1 MTNWRTRWCASMI
14 AALAAWPAAA
24 QLPSPGS
31 YPAKAVRV
39 IVPFPA
45 AGGTDLFARAI
56 SQKLSATL
64 GQQFVVDN
72 RSGAGGAIGC
82 DLVAKAQ
89 PDGYTLLITSS
100 STHSINPHLARKPL
114 YDALRDFAPV
124 AHIASAPNLLVVHPS
139 LPVRSVKELV
149 ALAKARP
156 GQLNYASNGTGT
168 LSHLTGELFK
178 LRTGTQLVHVPYKGG
193 PPALIDLVSG
203 QVAALFTAVPTAAV
217 HMRAARLR
225 AVAVTGEKRLELMKD
240 VPTIGETIPGFESS
254 QWWGFF
260 APAGVSADLVAKLN
274 GEVEKILRD
283 AEVRSRFTAEGAEA
297 AGGAPADFAVFFKTD
312 YEKWRKVV
320 AEAGIR
326 PE

>member
-1 MTNWRTRWCASMI
+1 MMEPSLLVF
-14 AALAAWPAAA
+14 ALLGALVSVPAVA
-24 QLPSPGS
+24 QN
-31 YPAKAVRV
+31 YPVKPVRIV
-39 IVPFPA
+39 VPFPA

-56 SQKLSATL
+56 AQKLSATL

-72 RSGAGGAIGC
+72 RSGAGGMIGSEI
-82 DLVAKAQ
+82 VAKAP

-100 STHSINPHLARKPL
+100 STHSINPHLTRKPL
-114 YDALRDFAPV
+114 YDPLRDFAPV
-124 AHIASAPNLLVVHPS
+124 SLIASAPNLLVVHPS

-178 LRTGTQLVHVPYKGG
+178 LRAGVNMTHVPYKGG

-203 QVAALFTAVPTAAV
+203 QVSALFTAVPTASV
-217 HMRAARLR
+217 HMRANRLR
-225 AVAVTGEKRLELMKD
+225 ALAVTGEKRVDALKD
-240 VPTIGETIPGFESS
+240 VPAIAETLRGFESS
-254 QWWGFF
+254 QWWGLFT
-260 APAGVSADLVAKLN
+260 PAGASAELITRLN
-274 GEVEKILRD
+274 TESEKILRD
-283 AEVRSRFTAEGAEA
+283 PEVRSRFAAEGADA
-297 AGGAPADFAVFFKTD
+297 VGGSPADFAAFFKAD

-320 AEAGIR
+320 AEAGVR